1 MFNRN
6 ARPTGCANCRRAV
19 PARPYENGRD
29 YCPPCG
35 DRLELTMHIWPLRTR
50 RPEPSMAR
58 FNAFSPFAHRLP
70 RHAIGWGSV
79 AAS

>member
-6 ARPTGCANCRRAV
+6 ARPLACANCRRAV
-19 PARPYENGRD
+19 AVRPYENGRD

-35 DRLELTMHIWPLRTR
+35 ERLELAMHIWPVRTTPRKPVRTR
-50 RPEPSMAR
+50 FDAC
-58 FNAFSPFAHRLP
+58 SPLAWRLP
-70 RHAIGWGSV
+70 RHAIGWGTI

>member
-6 ARPTGCANCRRAV
+6 ARPLACANCRRAV
-19 PARPYENGRD
+19 PVRPYENGRD

-35 DRLELTMHIWPLRTR
+35 ERLELTMHIWPARTTA
-50 RPEPSMAR
+50 PEPSMTR
-58 FNAFSPFAHRLP
+58 LKAFSPLTRFP

-79 AAS
+79 ASS

>member
-6 ARPTGCANCRRAV
+6 ARPLACANCRRAV
-19 PARPYENGRD
+19 PVHPYENGRD

-35 DRLELTMHIWPLRTR
+35 ERLELTMHIWPARTTA
-50 RPEPSMAR
+50 PEPSMTRSNACLPIAYR
-58 FNAFSPFAHRLP
+58 FP